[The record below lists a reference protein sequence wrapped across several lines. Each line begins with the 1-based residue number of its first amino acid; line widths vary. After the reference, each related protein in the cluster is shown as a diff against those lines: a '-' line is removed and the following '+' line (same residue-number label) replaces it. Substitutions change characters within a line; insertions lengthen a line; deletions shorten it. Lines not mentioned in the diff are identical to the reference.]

1 MLILERDLDLFSSP
15 VGSELEA
22 KFGCG
27 THCFGQSQASRERV
41 MSASARC
48 ECIRILPL
56 NPFAPNCPIGQSDR
70 TVGSKL
76 FGVNEP

>member
-1 MLILERDLDLFSSP
+1 MLILERDLELFSSP

-27 THCFGQSQASRERV
+27 THCFQQSEASQERV
-41 MSASARC
+41 MSALARC
-48 ECIRILPL
+48 ECIRIVPF
-56 NPFAPNCPIGQSDR
+56 NPFAADCPIGQSDR